1 MTIKLKKNILRLM
14 SLILF
19 FGGTSSYASPWAS
32 PNDERLRSDVELLAK
47 FGLVSGPINSWPI
60 SWKQITSSLYKAEE
74 QNIPSYVSRALMRV
88 NGKIPSEFNVKA
100 KVYYSNKPKF
110 FRGYEKTGRSD
121 FLAESILEYNL
132 DHTSIHLN
140 AGYDNNGE
148 INFDDSYI
156 SQDLGNWS
164 IYAGR
169 VDRWWG
175 PGKES
180 STLLST
186 NARPMPTIGIR
197 RIEAVPFNS
206 KWLNWIGAWQG
217 EFFVSK
223 MEKNRFVPSPVF
235 VGMRLNF
242 EPIKN
247 FEVGLARTL
256 MLCGEGRSCNFK
268 SWSNGL
274 IAIGDLDNAT
284 SSEGFIEQPGN
295 QLAMINLSY
304 SLSLKENMNV
314 KIYAEGTAEDVI
326 VFLPYTYTR
335 LLGASFYGPMGDG
348 GDQYRITAEASDST
362 GSLAWFYGQHRKRV
376 MYRHSI
382 YKTGY
387 RYHDKVIG
395 SNIDS
400 DSLYFSLKASLL
412 KSNGWEYSLKYQ
424 NILINM
430 DSSYVNQLSPQRE
443 RINSLGMNIIA
454 QTNWGEFQ
462 LDGNLMDNN
471 INTPLED
478 KVNFIFDLK
487 WSIGF

>member
-1 MTIKLKKNILRLM
+1 MNNLK
-14 SLILF
+14 SLCIAASIVTMLSI
-19 FGGTSSYASPWAS
+19 SSSNASPWAS
-32 PNDERLRSDVELLAK
+32 PGDSSLRSDVELLAHH
-47 FGLVSGPINSWPI
+47 GLISGPVNSWPM
-60 SWKQITSSLYKAEE
+60 SWKQITRDFYKADSMTL
-74 QNIPSYVSRALMRV
+74 PTYVSHAFNRV
-88 NGKIPSEFNVKA
+88 RNKTPGEVNIKTKA
-100 KVYYSNKPKF
+100 YYATKVQS
-110 FRGYEKTGRSD
+110 FRGFEDEARSKVEIKGT
-121 FLAESILEYNL
+121 AEVNL
-132 DHTSIHLN
+132 DSASLHIEARYN
-140 AGYDNNGE
+140 DNENFNLDGSYLSQE
-148 INFDDSYI
+148 I
-156 SQDLGNWS
+156 GNWS
-164 IYAGR
+164 AYVGT
-169 VDRWWG
+169 VNRWWG
-175 PGKES
+175 PGQE
-180 STLLST
+180 TTTMLST
-186 NARPMPTIGIR
+186 NARPMPSIGIR
-197 RIEAVPFNS
+197 RVTSEPFKT
-206 KWLNWIGAWQG
+206 KWLSWMGPWDAEI
-217 EFFVSK
+217 FVSK
-223 MEKNRFVPSPVF
+223 MEKNRHVPEPIF

-256 MLCGEGRSCNFK
+256 MLCGERRPCNFK

-284 SSEGFIEQPGN
+284 SAEGFIEQPGN

-304 SLSLKENMNV
+304 SFSLKENMNV

-326 VFLPYTYTR
+326 IFLPYTYTR
-335 LLGASFYGPMGDG
+335 LLGVSFYGPMSDG

-362 GSLAWFYGQHRKRV
+362 GSLVWFYGEHRKRI

-395 SNIDS
+395 STIDS

-412 KSNGWEYSLKYQ
+412 KSTGWEYSLKYQ

-430 DSSYVNQLSPQRE
+430 DSSYVNQLSPHRE
-443 RINSLGMNIIA
+443 RINSLGLNIIA
-454 QTNWGEFQ
+454 QTNWGKFQ

-478 KVNFIFDLK
+478 KVNFIFGLK